1 MARII
6 WCIKSGCTF
15 CCLSLIIFDGRISSI
30 HFYVRQILFPF
41 AFDQKVDPN
50 LVHSSIKPYI
60 WLTSLVYLSL
70 YSLEVGFALHELT
83 SLGPNLKGIH
93 VRIFVQ
99 SYFSASGLWQRRSM
113 LRSSGKRKKKDS
125 IFKCQILL
133 IVRLL
138 IQAFPQLISCLTYG
152 HESEWTED
160 TKSMLHGPTISL
172 LIQCFHFFS
181 CTTCTYSTSFGHTTY
196 QTS

>member
-1 MARII
+1 MPTNATNQIDELKLKWTECLFVRLLSKYIFDLLLNGINVVARII

-15 CCLSLIIFDGRISSI
+15 CGLSLIIFDGRISSI

-83 SLGPNLKGIH
+83 SQSPNLKGIH

-99 SYFSASGLWQRRSM
+99 SYFSASGLNNDNTQIWQRRSM
-113 LRSSGKRKKKDS
+113 LRSSVKRKKR
-125 IFKCQILL
+125 FY
-133 IVRLL
+133 
-138 IQAFPQLISCLTYG
+138 F
-152 HESEWTED
+152 
-160 TKSMLHGPTISL
+160 
-172 LIQCFHFFS
+172 
-181 CTTCTYSTSFGHTTY
+181 
-196 QTS
+196 